1 MSQRPRTSEN
11 LAQRLVRRLGWAVR
25 GTWPDRSVRRH
36 VQGVDMWLPWS
47 HRLPDYAR
55 LAPSYGQ
62 NLVELAALLAVDG
75 TPLTVVD
82 VGANI
87 GDSTLQILNAT
98 ESRVLCVEAD
108 GFFLDY
114 LHRNVGDD
122 PRVTIEASLLEP
134 GDSVDAVQKAPVR
147 VGGTTRF
154 EPGTSS
160 ETAPTVSTSE
170 LRRRH
175 PDLDQLRLVKSD
187 TDGYDVVLVPAL
199 ARAWSESSPVLFF
212 EYDHV
217 LSRVAG
223 NHPILV
229 WDELAKLGYSEVA
242 VWDFSGQPLGRMA
255 VDDIS
260 VAARVLD
267 GTPAGRS
274 HDYWDVAVAH
284 RDDEAALAALRKL
297 VPGRLI

>member
-11 LAQRLVRRLGWAVR
+11 LAQRIARRIGWAVR
-25 GTWPDRSVRRH
+25 GAWPHRSVRRH
-36 VQGVDMWLPWS
+36 VQGVELWLPWS

-62 NLVELAALLAVDG
+62 NLVELAALLAVEG

-82 VGANI
+82 VGANV
-87 GDSTLQILNAT
+87 GDSTLQIMNAA

-108 GFFLDY
+108 GFFLEY
-114 LHRNVGDD
+114 LRRNIGDD

-134 GDSVDAVQKAPVR
+134 GEVDSVQKAPVR

-154 EPGTSS
+154 EPGTST
-160 ETAPTVSTSE
+160 ETAPTVSTTE

-175 PDLDQLRLVKSD
+175 PDLDRLRLVKSD

-199 ARAWSESSPVLFF
+199 ARAWSESTPVLFF

-223 NHPILV
+223 NHPLLV
-229 WDELAKLGYSEVA
+229 WDELAELGYSEVA
-242 VWDFSGQPLGRMA
+242 VWDYSGQPLGRIDVGDMA
-255 VDDIS
+255 

-267 GTPAGRS
+267 GTPDDRS
-274 HDYWDVAVAH
+274 HNYWDVAVAH
-284 RDDEAALAALRKL
+284 RDDEAALAALRQLAPKQL
-297 VPGRLI
+297 V